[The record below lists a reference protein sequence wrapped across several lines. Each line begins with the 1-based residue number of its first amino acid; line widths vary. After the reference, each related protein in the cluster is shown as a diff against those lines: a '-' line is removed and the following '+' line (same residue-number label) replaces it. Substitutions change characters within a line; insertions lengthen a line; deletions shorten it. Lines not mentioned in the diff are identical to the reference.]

1 MQQQWV
7 LVRKEGLAFANNE
20 PQHANQ
26 EAHTKWFDAFW
37 WENPDAVLFYDTYEE
52 ALQAGIDTQCNCY
65 WRIYDKNGKPVTGGY

>member
-7 LVRKEGLAFANNE
+7 LVRKDGFAFANNE

-26 EAHTKWFDAFW
+26 EEHTKWFDAFW
-37 WENPDAVLFYDTYEE
+37 WKKPQSVVFCETYEE
-52 ALQAGIDTQCNCY
+52 ALEQGISTDYLCY